1 MKGKGIFFKRTLY
14 SVAAVRLL
22 NVFQNQPL
30 KLALT
35 GISLVAKCVWNWDL
49 DSALSLELMK

>member
-1 MKGKGIFFKRTLY
+1 M
-14 SVAAVRLL
+14 AAVGLL

-35 GISLVAKCVWNWDL
+35 GISFVAKCVWNWGL
-49 DSALSLELMK
+49 DSALSIELMK